1 MEITRKV
8 YIKPTSALQE
18 TFNTPTLIVDI
29 NTSLLYNQVQI
40 IKNQN
45 SPKQQIENS
54 LCQNLQKEVAT
65 VLTEINNSIHP
76 NELII
81 INLNLSKLIFP
92 LHIWNFTIDTL
103 LLREK
108 IQFPYHIYIT
118 EQTLTDRQDY
128 MDKNINL
135 IRWTENLIDTEC
147 LDYNPLVGDEYLDEE
162 IFVKT
167 LLMCIFE
174 ENNLTEQR
182 IEMLL
187 TKYNNMED
195 IINFLRVQ
203 G

>member
-18 TFNTPTLIVDI
+18 TFNTLTLIVDI

-40 IKNQN
+40 IKSQN

-54 LCQNLQKEVAT
+54 LCQNLQKEMAT

-135 IRWTENLIDTEC
+135 IRWTENLIDIEC

>member
-54 LCQNLQKEVAT
+54 LCQNLQKEMAT

>member
-8 YIKPTSALQE
+8 YIKPTNTLQE

-40 IKNQN
+40 ITSQN
-45 SPKQQIENS
+45 SPKPQIENC
-54 LCQNLQKEVAT
+54 LCQNLQKEMTT
-65 VLTEINNSIHP
+65 VLTDINDSIHP

-128 MDKNINL
+128 MDKNVNL
-135 IRWTENLIDTEC
+135 LKWTENLVETEC
-147 LDYNPLVGDEYLDEE
+147 LDYNPLVGDEYLDDE

-195 IINFLRVQ
+195 IINFLRFQ